1 MRSEYVSYFE
11 RIESQVEKCL
21 FVAERAREIGK
32 DPSLKVEIPIAND
45 MAGRIE
51 NLLGISGLSD
61 RIRELEEDM
70 GREEIALEL
79 AKDFAE
85 GKVGEYDT
93 YEGIIEG
100 AIRTAVALLTEGVV
114 AAPLEGID
122 RVELCGNSDG
132 TEFVRIF
139 YAGPIRSAGGTAQAL
154 SVLVADYVRT
164 ILGISSYKPLQEEV
178 ERYAEEIELYARET
192 SLQYLPSSEETKFI
206 ARNCPIML
214 DGEPTGKMEVS
225 GYRDLTRVKTNKSRG
240 GMCLVL
246 AEGIALKAPKI
257 KRYTSQLNEIEWPWL
272 NDLIAGKFSEDEA
285 PESVEETKEVVN
297 GPRRAKPEDK
307 YLRDII
313 AGRPVFSHPS
323 RPGGFRLRYGRARNT
338 GLSTIGI
345 HPVTMHILDDF
356 LAPGTQLKTE
366 YPGKAAGVVPVDTI
380 EGPTVRLGSGQV
392 LSVKTV
398 EKVVEIK
405 EEIESIIDLGEC
417 LIGFGEFVE
426 NNRDLL
432 PSSYVVEWWI
442 LDVEKGGINI
452 QSLFDGEDIKLEN
465 PTADQVI
472 KWSKELKVPLHPKYT
487 YLWHDITPIQFQELS
502 EEVSKGHISGGV
514 LFVRSSPSIKETL
527 ESLLIEHGGLEEIEI
542 RDPFPFILS
551 LGLSEDLTM
560 LWESLTPEAK
570 IWQNS
575 MKAINEVAPFTVRE
589 RAPTRIGGRMGRP
602 EKSESREM
610 SPPVHTLFP
619 LGESGGDRRNVSLA
633 SKSFE
638 RVYAKKGLIKT
649 EIGKRM
655 CSSCNVETHRFSC
668 QECGGKSFPVYI
680 CGKCKSRCIQN
691 IGGVEISC
699 PKCGSK
705 TRPEFFDKIGLAEI
719 YKEALEMVGERE
731 SAFDILKG
739 VKVLT
744 SKNKTPEPI
753 EKGILRAKH
762 NVSTFKDGTIRYDM
776 TDLPVTSFRA
786 SELGVSIVK
795 LKDMGYEFDIYGD
808 PLKEEKQLVP
818 IRVQDLILSHGAAEH
833 LKHTANFIDELLM
846 KFYGLDPFYNIQN
859 NDDLIGKLVLGLAP
873 HTSAG
878 VVGRILG
885 FTNASVG
892 YAHPYFHAAKRRNC
906 DGDEDCVMLLL
917 DGLLNFSRSYLP
929 DKRGGKMDA
938 PLVMSAILNPTEIDD
953 EAHNVDS
960 VERYPL
966 EFYEATLNF
975 EHPTDISVKLARDS
989 IEKGELYADLLHT
1002 HDTSDIAAGPRL
1014 SAYKT
1019 LGPMLDKLDAQLNL
1033 ARKIRAVDETDV
1045 AERII
1050 EYHFLPDLLGNLR
1063 AFSRQETRCPAC
1075 SIKYRRVP
1083 LSGVCR
1089 ECGGKVHLT
1098 VHQKSISKYL
1108 KAAMSMAEEFK
1119 CREYTKQRLNLIE
1132 KSLKSIFENDKNK
1145 QSDLG
1150 YFVPTP
1156 VEIKKEIR

>member
-1 MRSEYVSYFE
+1 MRPEYDSYFKQ
-11 RIESQVEKCL
+11 IESQVEECL
-21 FVAERAREIGK
+21 LVAKTARKLGQ
-32 DPSLKVEIPIAND
+32 DPSSEVEIPIAKD

-51 NLLGISGLSD
+51 NLLGINGLSE
-61 RIRELEEDM
+61 RIRELEENM

-85 GKVGEYDT
+85 GKVGDYDT
-93 YEGIIEG
+93 HEGIIEG

-132 TEFVRIF
+132 TEFVRVF

-164 ILGISSYKPLQEEV
+164 ILGISSYKPLEEEI
-178 ERYAEEIELYARET
+178 ERYAEEVELYARET
-192 SLQYLPSSEETKFI
+192 SLQYLPSAEETKFI

-225 GYRDLTRVKTNKSRG
+225 GYRDLGRVKTNKSRG

-257 KRYTSQLNEIEWPWL
+257 ERYTSQLNGIEWPWL
-272 NDLIAGKFSEDEA
+272 NDLIEGKFSEVNA
-285 PESVEETKEVVN
+285 TEEIEEIIEEIE
-297 GPRRAKPEDK
+297 GPKRAKPEDK

-380 EGPTVRLGSGQV
+380 EGPTVRLNTGEV
-392 LSVKTV
+392 LRVKTV
-398 EKVVEIK
+398 EEVVDIKREID
-405 EEIESIIDLGEC
+405 SIIDLGEC

-426 NNRDLL
+426 NNRNLL
-432 PSSYVVEWWI
+432 PSSYVAEWWV
-442 LDVEKGGINI
+442 LDGEKEGIDM
-452 QSLFDGEDIKLEN
+452 QSLLDAGDIKFED
-465 PTADQVI
+465 PDATQVI
-472 KWSKELKVPLHPKYT
+472 KWSKELKIPLHPKYT
-487 YLWHDITPIQFQELS
+487 YLWHDITPMQF
-502 EEVSKGHISGGV
+502 EEISDRVSKGHISDGV
-514 LFVRSSPSIKETL
+514 LFVEFSSSVKKIL
-527 ESLLIEHGGLEEIEI
+527 ESLLIEHKVLEEIEI
-542 RDPFPFILS
+542 KDPLPFIIS
-551 LGLSEDLTM
+551 LGLSEDLTK
-560 LWESLTPEAK
+560 LWESMTSGASSWPNA
-570 IWQNS
+570 
-575 MKAINEVAPFTVRE
+575 MKVVNEVSPFSIRE

-610 SPPVHTLFP
+610 SPSVHSLFP
-619 LGESGGDRRNVSLA
+619 LGESGGDRRNVSHA

-655 CSSCNVETHRFSC
+655 CTSCNVETHRFSC
-668 QECGGKSFPVYI
+668 QQCGEKASPVYL
-680 CGKCKSRCIQN
+680 CGKCKSRYLQN
-691 IGGVEISC
+691 QGDVDVPC

-705 TRPEFFDKIGLAEI
+705 SRPEFFDRIGLEEI
-719 YKEALEMVGERE
+719 YKDALEMVNERE
-731 SAFDILKG
+731 SAFEILKG
-739 VKVLT
+739 VKALT

-776 TDLPVTSFRA
+776 TDLPVSSFRA
-786 SELGVSIVK
+786 AELGISISK
-795 LKDMGYEFDIYGD
+795 LQELGYELDIKGEPLKD
-808 PLKEEKQLVP
+808 EKQLVP
-818 IRVQDLILSHGAAEH
+818 IRVQDLILSQGAAEH
-833 LKHTANFIDELLM
+833 LKRTANFIDDLLV
-846 KFYGLDPFYNIQN
+846 KYYGLDPFYKIREA
-859 NDDLIGKLVLGLAP
+859 DDLVGRLVLGLAP
-873 HTSAG
+873 HTSAA

-938 PLVMSAILNPTEIDD
+938 PLVMSAVLNPTEIDD
-953 EAHNVDS
+953 EAQNLDS
-960 VERYPL
+960 VDKYPL
-966 EFYEATLNF
+966 EFYEATMDL
-975 EHPTDISVKLARDS
+975 EHPNTVGVKLARDE
-989 IEKGELYADLLHT
+989 IEKGKLYADLLHT
-1002 HDTSDIAAGPRL
+1002 HDTSNIASGPRL

-1075 SIKYRRVP
+1075 SIKYRRMP
-1083 LSGVCR
+1083 LSRSCR
-1089 ECGGKVHLT
+1089 QCGGEVHLT

-1108 KAAMSMAEEFK
+1108 KAAMFMAEEFE
-1119 CREYTKQRLNLIE
+1119 CREYTKQRLNIIE

-1145 QSDLG
+1145 QSDLS
-1150 YFVPTP
+1150 YFASAP
-1156 VEIKKEIR
+1156 VEIKGEIR